1 MEETNLQLWNVIGTW
16 VASIGTVS
24 AVITSLW
31 FSRQQNRIRLK
42 ISAGARMVF
51 TPGSEHQPMYCIIN
65 VVNIGD
71 RPAKITGISWQFGRF
86 KNKKYMLQVF
96 GLPEFADTPH
106 TLQLGE
112 EATFGVPF
120 RYKGDED
127 DWIIRLP
134 RDIAKHS
141 ESYLKTIKIVVNT
154 SVGQVFKRKIE
165 ENLQNEI
172 INSYNDNK

>member
-86 KNKKYMLQVF
+86 KNKKY
-96 GLPEFADTPH
+96 
-106 TLQLGE
+106 
-112 EATFGVPF
+112 
-120 RYKGDED
+120 
-127 DWIIRLP
+127 I
-134 RDIAKHS
+134 
-141 ESYLKTIKIVVNT
+141 
-154 SVGQVFKRKIE
+154 
-165 ENLQNEI
+165 
-172 INSYNDNK
+172 